1 MYSTIKLRTRDFYE
15 VIVDEGKVRF
25 NHPLTEIEREYN
37 LIVLCSRIREQTHK
51 ILYKNIEKG
60 ELEVISFFKM
70 RQENDCFATHYIY

>member
-37 LIVLCSRIREQTHK
+37 LIVLVNSEIDKWDRS
-51 ILYKNIEKG
+51 KNQ
-60 ELEVISFFKM
+60 
-70 RQENDCFATHYIY
+70 R